1 MRKAPYFFEKEG
13 LYMLHKNPVFRG
25 AATALV
31 TPFRGNRLDHA
42 AFSLMIRKQI
52 RAGVRALVVA
62 GTTGE
67 ASALSEKEHAALV
80 ASAKETAQKSV
91 PVIAGCGAAVTQ
103 KAVTLARNAAA
114 MGADALLCVTPYY
127 NKCSEG
133 GLYRHFSTVAD
144 AARIPLIL
152 YEVPSRTGLSV
163 SPAVYARLSSHPL
176 ICGIKDASGSIA
188 HTMDII
194 RATNGTLPIYAGDDG
209 LVLPMLALGADGVI
223 SVASNLMPKEVAS
236 LCDTYFEGDVKGAAT
251 LQFSLL
257 PLIRALFSEVNP
269 IPVKTALAE
278 MGLCTE
284 EFRLP
289 LCPLDAEKKAA
300 FAKVLDSYGLH
311 R

>member
-1 MRKAPYFFEKEG
+1 
-13 LYMLHKNPVFRG
+13 MLHKSPVFRG
-25 AATALV
+25 AATALI
-31 TPFRGNRLDHA
+31 TPFRGGRIDHA
-42 AFSLMIRKQI
+42 AFASLIRKQLQ
-52 RAGVRALVVA
+52 AGIKALVVA

-67 ASALSEKEHAALV
+67 ASALSEKEHAALI
-80 ASAKETAQKSV
+80 AQAKETAQKNV

-103 KAVTLARNAAA
+103 KAVTFAKNAAA

-127 NKCSEG
+127 NKCSSE

-144 AARIPLIL
+144 AARLPLIL

-163 SPAVYARLSSHPL
+163 SPAIYARLCSHPL
-176 ICGIKDASGSIA
+176 IRGVKDASGNIS

-194 RATNGTLPIYAGDDG
+194 YATNGTLPIYAGDDG
-209 LVLPMLALGADGVI
+209 LTLPMLSLGADGVI
-223 SVASNLMPKEVAS
+223 SVASNLMPKEIEA
-236 LCDTYFEGDVKGAAT
+236 LCDTYFDGDIKAASE

-269 IPVKTALAE
+269 IPVKTALAA

-289 LCPLDAEKKAA
+289 LCELDRDKREK
-300 FAKVLDSYGLH
+300 FVNILNSYGLH